1 MRSNELGQ
9 LFNGYVIVVL
19 FQFLFFHS
27 SHYRPHRS
35 CEGYVFTGV
44 CLSMGGAWS
53 WGGSAPRGV
62 PGPGGVSGPG
72 GLVPR
77 GGSQDALRQ
86 TPQERWLLLRMVRI
100 LLECI
105 LVHLKFR
112 IDSLCEV
119 NVNKTICISKN
130 ISTNMEN

>member
-1 MRSNELGQ
+1 
-9 LFNGYVIVVL
+9 
-19 FQFLFFHS
+19 
-27 SHYRPHRS
+27 
-35 CEGYVFTGV
+35 
-44 CLSMGGAWS
+44 MGGAWS
-53 WGGSAPRGV
+53 WGGLLPGGYLGGIWSRG
-62 PGPGGVSGPG
+62 PGPK
-72 GLVPR
+72 

-86 TPQERWLLLRMVRI
+86 TPQEGRLLLRMVRI

-112 IDSLCEV
+112 IDSLCEA